1 MKLTRLPNEAAHVG
15 TSAPL
20 ESCEVRQEANFKL
33 CIENYISF
41 LSSEL
46 PHGRCVG
53 ALGRQFDSHDPLRV
67 VSWEAVRDRQHALPQ
82 LIREQVKLR
91 SHVGPQFGF
100 SLGIGPSLHEENLKN
115 NKGMRTSN
123 VVERITLIL
132 LEMRWAIKSSSTR
145 G

>member
-1 MKLTRLPNEAAHVG
+1 MKLTCLPNEAAHVG

-53 ALGRQFDSHDPLRV
+53 ALGRQFDS
-67 VSWEAVRDRQHALPQ
+67 
-82 LIREQVKLR
+82 
-91 SHVGPQFGF
+91 
-100 SLGIGPSLHEENLKN
+100 
-115 NKGMRTSN
+115 
-123 VVERITLIL
+123 ITLL
-132 LEMRWAIKSSSTR
+132 GLCLGRPLEIDNMRSPN
-145 G
+145 